1 MARGPMGHGG
11 GMSLEKPKDFK
22 GTLGKLVKYVSK
34 YHTAIIIVMI
44 FTIGSTIFSIFG
56 PKILG
61 KATTVVFEGLTSK
74 VNGGSGIDFEKIG
87 RILSLLLILYAI
99 SALFNYIQSYIMA
112 GVTQKITFQ
121 FRDEISKKIHRLP
134 MNYYDTRTYGEILS
148 RITNDVDTLGQSLN
162 QSITQLISSVAT
174 LI

>member
-1 MARGPMGHGG
+1 MAAPMGHGHGG
-11 GMSLEKPKDFK
+11 GMHGLEKPKDFK
-22 GTLGKLVKYVSK
+22 GTLGKLIKYINR

-44 FTIGSTIFSIFG
+44 FTVGSTIFSIFG

-74 VNGGSGIDFEKIG
+74 VNGGSGIDFEKIK
-87 RILSLLLILYAI
+87 RILILLLVLYGI
-99 SALFNYIQSYIMA
+99 SALFNYIQNYIMA

-134 MNYYDTRTYGEILS
+134 MNYYDT
-148 RITNDVDTLGQSLN
+148 
-162 QSITQLISSVAT
+162 
-174 LI
+174 